1 MRNSCR
7 VSEGCISRPAL
18 WAACAPLF
26 EVDTL
31 LRASHAAA
39 PAPPGCGVEGGGGG
53 GGAAAGYIL
62 YVFIST
68 RAVYCDSFFPQRLN
82 HNWVLL
88 WIIIVFHTGTGRLV
102 RGKSPHGF

>member
-7 VSEGCISRPAL
+7 VSEGCISRPAP

-39 PAPPGCGVEGGGGG
+39 PAPPGCGVEGGKRRRRG
-53 GGAAAGYIL
+53 
-62 YVFIST
+62 SSC
-68 RAVYCDSFFPQRLN
+68 RVYPVCFHFNESG
-82 HNWVLL
+82 LL
-88 WIIIVFHTGTGRLV
+88 
-102 RGKSPHGF
+102 